1 MNACKSKIREYK
13 KRLELCTDNE
23 EQKHFQYQIEQEK
36 IKLESFELLS
46 ALSEKVSR
54 KYE

>member
-13 KRLELCTDNE
+13 KHLEICTDDE
-23 EQKHFQYQIEQEK
+23 ERQHFQYQIEQEK

-46 ALSEKVSR
+46 ALSEKVR
-54 KYE
+54 GKYE